1 MPLAFDIRR
10 MVMTDWQHTT
20 RLDYERKG
28 FAGRSG
34 YGRTPMLLVVDF
46 IVGFTDPSSP
56 LGSDFGREL
65 LATAQ
70 LQEQCRRAALPIV
83 YTTIAYA
90 PDLHDGGLFVKKVP
104 SLAVLK
110 RGSPLTEVDARLR
123 PMAGERTIEKKY
135 ASAFF
140 GTDLDPYLR
149 SLGVDTVLMTGC
161 TTSGCIRASAI
172 DSLQYGYH
180 TVVVREAVGDRAA
193 GPHEANLFDIDA
205 KYADVVSLADA
216 LEYLRPFA
224 AANEFAAAARDNFHH
239 WWQRSAG

>member
-1 MPLAFDIRR
+1 MS
-10 MVMTDWQHTT
+10 DWHHTT

-34 YGRTPMLLVVDF
+34 YGRSPLLLVVDF

-56 LGSDFGREL
+56 LGSDFAREL
-65 LATAQ
+65 QATVR

-104 SLAVLK
+104 SLAVLI

-123 PMAGERTIEKKY
+123 PVAGERTIEKQY

-140 GTDLDPYLR
+140 GTDLDIILR
-149 SLGVDTVLMTGC
+149 EWGVDTVIISGTTTENCCHATARIAPGGRTGGGRENPGGRPDPALLSRGRGTKRSRSTTR
-161 TTSGCIRASAI
+161 TTSNCW
-172 DSLQYGYH
+172 
-180 TVVVREAVGDRAA
+180 
-193 GPHEANLFDIDA
+193 
-205 KYADVVSLADA
+205 K
-216 LEYLRPFA
+216 
-224 AANEFAAAARDNFHH
+224 
-239 WWQRSAG
+239 RSASIWRITTTI